1 MRRIAFLAVT
11 SLLLIL
17 ALGSI
22 ALAKESAVTK
32 FDQLP
37 GDWHAGQS
45 YSLGYTILMDG
56 QQPYKADTTEIVIR
70 TASGKALSFPG
81 VAEGAAGHYVAK
93 VYFPAAGTYT
103 WQVTQGSFFPP
114 MDLGTVTVLA
124 PATGASDAQPAPTPS
139 PATDPTGLAVS
150 IAAAL
155 VALGGAVRLAQLIRA
170 QRRTTATT

>member
-1 MRRIAFLAVT
+1 MRRIVVLAVS
-11 SLLLIL
+11 SLLLLL

-22 ALAKESAVTK
+22 ALAKESAVTR

-56 QQPYKADTTEIVIR
+56 QEPYKADTTEIVVR
-70 TASGKALSFPG
+70 TSSGKALSFPG
-81 VAEGAAGHYVAK
+81 VAQGAAGHYVAK

-114 MDLGTVTVLA
+114 MDLGTITVQA
-124 PATGASDAQPAPTPS
+124 PATGAGDSQPAPAPS
-139 PATDPTGLAVS
+139 PATDPMGLAIS
-150 IAAAL
+150 IAAVL
-155 VALGGAVRLAQLIRA
+155 VALGGALRLAQLVRA
-170 QRRTTATT
+170 QRRTTATA